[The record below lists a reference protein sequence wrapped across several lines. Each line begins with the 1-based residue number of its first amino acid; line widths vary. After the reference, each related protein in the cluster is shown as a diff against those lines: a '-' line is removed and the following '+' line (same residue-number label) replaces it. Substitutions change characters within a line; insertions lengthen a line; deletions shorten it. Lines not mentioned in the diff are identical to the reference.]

1 MSRRSVFLVSLL
13 CTWWIPLLLASVAVS
28 VQASRVTAR
37 STEYRTIGRIVAQR
51 APAELLAA
59 ASKQTPTETLES
71 GELKLR
77 TWERMRELHPELKKA
92 DVKILVTQIKGS
104 SILNVSSTG
113 SDPKYTR
120 YYLEAFLDEFI
131 GLRKEMGIPADQETI
146 MQRPDP
152 AVEIVPD
159 LWVPLLFGGLIG
171 GGLGVI
177 LMFAIAIAASRLV
190 KKQDKV
196 LPNPQ

>member
-1 MSRRSVFLVSLL
+1 MSRRSIFWVTLL

-37 STEYRTIGRIVAQR
+37 STEYRTIGRIVVQR
-51 APAELLAA
+51 DSEDLPAA

-71 GELKLR
+71 AELKLR
-77 TWERMRELHPELKKA
+77 TWERLRALHPEFKKA

-120 YYLEAFLDEFI
+120 YYLEALLDEFI
-131 GLRKEMGIPADQETI
+131 GLRKEMGVPADQESI

-152 AVEIVPD
+152 AIEIVPD
-159 LWVPLLFGGLIG
+159 LWGLLLIWAMVG
-171 GGLGVI
+171 ISIGVF
-177 LMFAIAIAASRLV
+177 LMLFIAFIATWLMGKRS
-190 KKQDKV
+190 
-196 LPNPQ
+196 